1 MITDPYL
8 DALTKETKART
19 RNRLTVSTYQ
29 VNAEVPVVYR
39 PNGWVN
45 MIIRS
50 SDRVYEV

>member
-29 VNAEVPVVYR
+29 IIAKVPVMHVDQI
-39 PNGWVN
+39 GG
-45 MIIRS
+45 
-50 SDRVYEV
+50 